1 MRVCTALLTDS
12 HASTPPLSFL
22 QAGCLSCRLTN
33 SIKALK
39 ADKLPSEWNRFSQ
52 LELWQFDFIFGKFT
66 SQLVDSSARWLFLS
80 AIWLVSDL
88 LSQRLD
94 LLLSHYSLA
103 LVKFTFVLLPSVFYV
118 IVVSLCALFFTVI
131 DSINEAVLASYLF
144 CCLLPRYIEND
155 AKINCH
161 VSFRI
166 KYSTSHVQKLCC
178 EFYWYLY
185 CLCIRRLVIRKYG
198 DIVIATST
206 DILASLF

>member
-1 MRVCTALLTDS
+1 MPFLPPDQQHQSTEGRQVAKWMKQIFTVTALAVWLHLQQVDHSASWLVGTLT
-12 HASTPPLSFL
+12 
-22 QAGCLSCRLTN
+22 
-33 SIKALK
+33 
-39 ADKLPSEWNRFSQ
+39 
-52 LELWQFDFIFGKFT
+52 
-66 SQLVDSSARWLFLS
+66 FLS

-166 KYSTSHVQKLCC
+166 KYSTSHAQKLCC

-198 DIVIATST
+198 DTVIATST